1 MQGLTKPSFFVPSPE
16 YCPSSS
22 LCARE
27 QFAANDPDVLLQAA
41 KLVEKHCDAVDINLC
56 VLPFTP
62 LVLSK
67 AGGWEEEQKADLGS
81 VVRLRWWWWWWLQ
94 WLSAGYR
101 EKGELWEFL
110 AGWLGYDLQDE
121 WVRPPSCIALS
132 LKTDMITEIRSLF
145 ASA

>member
-56 VLPFTP
+56 VLLFNPP
-62 LVLSK
+62 
-67 AGGWEEEQKADLGS
+67 
-81 VVRLRWWWWWWLQ
+81 
-94 WLSAGYR
+94 
-101 EKGELWEFL
+101 
-110 AGWLGYDLQDE
+110 
-121 WVRPPSCIALS
+121 RPSRRR
-132 LKTDMITEIRSLF
+132 KMRK
-145 ASA
+145 